1 MHLQRIIFIRTTGLL
16 TAMILL
22 ISGFFMVFALE
33 RHRRLTLHTW
43 ETRSEVLAGV
53 MQRLILWDDRVAVK
67 AQLDGELKMSTVL
80 HYAFIAKQH
89 QPYVSTFRKGVPV
102 ALLERVPSTEL
113 PSVWE
118 FKTSDG
124 EVLYDIAKRLDESGT
139 VLHLGLKRRA
149 VDGKIASLLLSIGIV
164 GGGTIVAGLGLS
176 YVLARRTTREVDSL
190 VNALRDYGELSD
202 MSEHA
207 INPESSEVA
216 ELIGT
221 FKALS
226 VERRQAALDLQQL
239 NSKLEQRVEE
249 RTEQLAIANK
259 ELDAFAYSVSH
270 DLRAP
275 LRGIDGFSLALME
288 EFGDKLNDQGKDYLN
303 RIRNGCLRMG
313 KLIDEILHL
322 SRITRCEICCKP
334 VNLSELARQIAE
346 EHEQLEPQRSVEFTI
361 DDVPPVLADPTL
373 MQSVMENLIGNA
385 WKYSRNN
392 AVARIEFGKLATEQ
406 GLAFFVKDNG
416 AGYNMEYADK
426 LFLPFQRLHRA
437 DEFEGTGI
445 GLASVQR
452 IILRHGGRIWAEGEE
467 GKGAVFY
474 FTLGGPAIE
483 REKDFA
489 G

>member
-1 MHLQRIIFIRTTGLL
+1 MHLKKIIFIRTAGLL

-22 ISGFFMVFALE
+22 ISGFFIAFALE
-33 RHRRLTLHTW
+33 RHRQLTLHTW
-43 ETRSEVLAGV
+43 ETRSEVLAGA

-67 AQLDGELKMSTVL
+67 AQLDSELKMNSVL
-80 HYAFIAKQH
+80 DYAFIAQNR

-102 ALLERVPSTEL
+102 ALLERVPPSEL
-113 PSVWE
+113 PAVWE
-118 FKTSDG
+118 FQTTEG
-124 EVLYDIAKRLDESGT
+124 EVVYDIAKRLDESGT

-149 VDGKIASLLLSIGIV
+149 VDGKIASLLISIGLV
-164 GGGTIVAGLGLS
+164 GGGTIVAGLLLA
-176 YVLARRTTREVDSL
+176 YVLARRTTREMDSL
-190 VNALRDYGELSD
+190 VNALSSYGELND
-202 MSEHA
+202 MSERT
-207 INPESSEVA
+207 IKPESSEVA
-216 ELIGT
+216 ELIST
-221 FKALS
+221 FKVMSAD
-226 VERRQAALDLQQL
+226 RRQAALDLQQL
-239 NSKLEQRVEE
+239 NAQLEQRVEE

-288 EFGDKLNDQGKDYLN
+288 EYGNKLNDQGKDYLN
-303 RIRNGCLRMG
+303 RVRNGCLRMG

-322 SRITRCEICCKP
+322 SRITRCEISRKP
-334 VNLSELARQIAE
+334 VNLSELVRQIAE
-346 EHEQLEPQRSVEFTI
+346 EHEQAEPQRTVEFTV

-373 MQSVMENLIGNA
+373 MRSVMENLIGNA

-392 AVARIEFGKLATEQ
+392 AVARIEFGKLATVQ
-406 GLAFFVKDNG
+406 GLVFFVKDNG

-426 LFLPFQRLHRA
+426 LFIPFQRLHRA

-474 FTLGGPAIE
+474 FTLGGQAIE
-483 REKDFA
+483 TEKDFA

>member
-1 MHLQRIIFIRTTGLL
+1 MHLKKIIFIRTAGLL
-16 TAMILL
+16 TVMILL
-22 ISGFFMVFALE
+22 ISGFFLIFALE
-33 RHRRLTLHTW
+33 RHRQLTLHTW
-43 ETRSEVLAGV
+43 KTRSELLAGA

-67 AQLDGELKMSTVL
+67 AQLDSELKISTVL
-80 HYAFIAKQH
+80 QYAFIAKQQ

-102 ALLERVPSTEL
+102 ALLQRVPSNDL
-113 PSVWE
+113 PAVWE
-118 FKTSDG
+118 FQTSDG
-124 EVLYDIAKRLDESGT
+124 EVVYDIAKSLDESGT

-164 GGGTIVAGLGLS
+164 GGVTIVAGLGLAH
-176 YVLARRTTREVDSL
+176 VLARRTTREVDSL
-190 VNALRDYGELSD
+190 VNALRAYGELSD
-202 MSEHA
+202 VSERA
-207 INPESSEVA
+207 INPESSEMA
-216 ELIGT
+216 ELIDT
-221 FKALS
+221 FRALS
-226 VERRQAALDLQQL
+226 AERRQATLDLQQL
-239 NSKLEQRVEE
+239 NAQLEQRVEE
-249 RTEQLAIANK
+249 RTEQLALANK

-322 SRITRCEICCKP
+322 SRITRCEISRKP

-346 EHEQLEPQRSVEFTI
+346 ENRQVEPQRALEFI
-361 DDVPPVLADPTL
+361 VDDVPPVLADPTL
-373 MQSVMENLIGNA
+373 MRSVMENLIGNA

-392 AVARIEFGKLATEQ
+392 PAARVEFGHMTTAQ
-406 GLAFFVKDNG
+406 GPTFFLKDNG
-416 AGYNMEYADK
+416 AGFNMEYADK

-452 IILRHGGRIWAEGEE
+452 IILRHGGRIWAEGEV

-474 FTLGGPAIE
+474 FMLGGQIGE